1 MNDTL
6 EFTIPD
12 GYELDKEKS
21 NDGKLVYRKKQER
34 YVPKE
39 GDLVSYLGI
48 DIVSP
53 TETVA
58 SHVIKLYGREFPIII
73 NVGSGAGFSL
83 TPMIRV
89 GDIIENLHPATTEE
103 TEIFTRIMSENGYE
117 YDPVKKEVRK
127 KRWRAEHGE
136 PYLYVSECGT
146 VYEDREFNTWF
157 DCFRHKSGNYFRL
170 SESKEAEEVAAKFKE
185 ILNNR
190 K

>member
-21 NDGKLVYRKKQER
+21 NDGKLVYRKKHDK

-73 NVGSGAGFSL
+73 NVGSGGGFRL

-89 GDIIENLHPATTEE
+89 GNIIENLHPATLEE
-103 TEIFTRIMSENGYE
+103 IEIFTRIMAENGYE

-127 KRWRAEHGE
+127 KRWRGK
-136 PYLYVSECGT
+136 LYERYWFADENGKTGYCI
-146 VYEDREFNTWF
+146 EF
-157 DCFRHKSGNYFRL
+157 GG
-170 SESKEAEEVAAKFKE
+170 
-185 ILNNR
+185 INR
-190 K
+190 